1 MTDAFAAKLGERVHL
16 GCPVTAI
23 EHGGTGVTVHY
34 RESDK
39 PKKIEGEYLVSC
51 ISLVQLRKIPVKPEW
66 PEDKKYV
73 IHNTSYYSETR
84 VIIQSRTRF
93 WEKDH
98 INPNMNLPEL
108 ALREVWP
115 MAEEVPT
122 RRGLLAGTAAG
133 VADPEE
139 ALATFR
145 KYYPGKSEDIEQ
157 VKVIAWPLDPWASAC
172 ERISFPG
179 QLTRFWPRVMEPH
192 GRIHFAGAYADNL
205 EWGMEA
211 ATRSANRVAETI
223 DKA

>member
-1 MTDAFAAKLGERVHL
+1 
-16 GCPVTAI
+16 
-23 EHGGTGVTVHY
+23 
-34 RESDK
+34 
-39 PKKIEGEYLVSC
+39 
-51 ISLVQLRKIPVKPEW
+51 
-66 PEDKKYV
+66 
-73 IHNTSYYSETR
+73 
-84 VIIQSRTRF
+84 
-93 WEKDH
+93 
-98 INPNMNLPEL
+98 
-108 ALREVWP
+108 